1 MKQVC
6 VWDSP
11 PPFRDSMMIP
21 FVFYFLCKQTN
32 KGSARQKWQAGLNA
46 SDSVQ
51 NVRKSQMQP
60 MPLFRN
66 THICKSVLRVHFFI
80 TAISLSKF
88 KCIAIA
94 FVQNVR
100 KSYVQPMLLFRNT
113 VLRVH
118 FFITAISLSKDL
130 RLTYVVVTSQ
140 QLLLEIRTQHLAT
153 QVIHC
158 WEYAFIAVI
167 SVSKDHLR
175 RKLLLSKNW
184 PMRSCD
190 VSIVEIQAWYKTQHC
205 PKHASWN

>member
-1 MKQVC
+1 
-6 VWDSP
+6 
-11 PPFRDSMMIP
+11 
-21 FVFYFLCKQTN
+21 
-32 KGSARQKWQAGLNA
+32 
-46 SDSVQ
+46 
-51 NVRKSQMQP
+51 MQP
-60 MPLFRN
+60 MLLFRN

-153 QVIHC
+153 QV
-158 WEYAFIAVI
+158 FIVE
-167 SVSKDHLR
+167 ST
-175 RKLLLSKNW
+175 LLLQLSLS
-184 PMRSCD
+184 PRIIYD
-190 VSIVEIQAWYKTQHC
+190 VSCFYTKTDQCGVVTSQLTGQTSQPHGHIGQSRH
-205 PKHASWN
+205 KNLMDREHKGTTWTLDRADIKVT